1 MEYTYTKLR
10 EKLRNS
16 TNKVSPV
23 VLWKSE
29 SENYPN
35 IYLLVQSLFVLPYSS
50 VPVER
55 IFSNLK
61 DIKTPKRNRL
71 TLDNLEA
78 CLMGYQHS
86 KSEIFSISEE
96 MKENY
101 KKKKV
106 LVSKVIKEEK
116 KNINKVLIEKGIW
129 LVH

>member
-55 IFSNLK
+55 EYFRI
-61 DIKTPKRNRL
+61 
-71 TLDNLEA
+71 
-78 CLMGYQHS
+78 
-86 KSEIFSISEE
+86 
-96 MKENY
+96 
-101 KKKKV
+101 
-106 LVSKVIKEEK
+106 
-116 KNINKVLIEKGIW
+116 
-129 LVH
+129 

>member
-1 MEYTYTKLR
+1 M
-10 EKLRNS
+10 
-16 TNKVSPV
+16 
-23 VLWKSE
+23 
-29 SENYPN
+29 
-35 IYLLVQSLFVLPYSS
+35 LPYSS

-116 KNINKVLIEKGIW
+116 KNISKVVIEKGIW